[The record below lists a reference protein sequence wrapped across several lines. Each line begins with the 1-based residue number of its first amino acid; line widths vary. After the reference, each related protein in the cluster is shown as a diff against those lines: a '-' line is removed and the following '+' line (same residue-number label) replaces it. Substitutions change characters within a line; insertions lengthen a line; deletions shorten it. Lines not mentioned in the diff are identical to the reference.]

1 MSPTL
6 QDTAARAETALV
18 GWRLDRL
25 RGALERPLVVVGAGG
40 SLPVAALWAALHARS
55 GQPAWAATPLEL
67 REGRWPQGAA
77 VLVLSASGRHHDVLG
92 AARHALAAGHP
103 VHAVTNRPDAPLIDL
118 VREGGARHQTVAL
131 AGPSFEEGL
140 AARHAAVPMALLAGR
155 LYARGE
161 ERVDA
166 GLFEAPALL
175 PLDPF
180 GGRPGDVVALGAGL
194 ARPAAEVF
202 AHLVRESEGWRRR
215 GRVIRRTS
223 RTGSSSRWGRRRGSR
238 SSGSAS
244 RRGSGRTSGRCRLRW
259 RRCGVDRGRGGG
271 RGGVVRASAGRG
283 GGGDAGGGGAAGAG
297 EHPAVGGGAV
307 PAAGRWVS
315 G

>member
-25 RGALERPLVVVGAGG
+25 RGALDRPLVVVGAGG
-40 SLPVAALWAALHARS
+40 SLPVAELWASLHARS
-55 GQPAWAATPLEL
+55 GQPAWAATPLGL
-67 REGRWPQGAA
+67 RERRWPRDAA

-103 VHAVTNRPDAPLIDL
+103 VHAVTNHADAPLIDL

-194 ARPAAEVF
+194 ARPAAEAF
-202 AHLVRESEGWRRR
+202 AHLVRESGLAPARAGDPRDFAHGEFVAVGPQTRIAVFGLGEQAWL
-215 GRVIRRTS
+215 GAYLAALPTAV
-223 RTGSSSRWGRRRGSR
+223 
-238 SSGSAS
+238 APL
-244 RRGSGRTSGRCRLRW
+244 RL
-259 RRCGVDRGRGGG
+259 VDPRP
-271 RGGVVRASAGRG
+271 
-283 GGGDAGGGGAAGAG
+283 GAAGAV
-297 EHPAVGGGAV
+297 ALFARALD
-307 PAAGRWVS
+307 AAGVVMRAAGAQPGRESIPPWAAALYRLPVD